1 VDIWAECR
9 ARVAPGLLAG
19 TLLRIVESQHDVA
32 TLALVSTLAEQAELE
47 RLLESSKPPL
57 PPLPPGTAGLHYLL
71 ATPFRYPPLRHGSRF
86 GARFEPAL
94 LYGSKRRETVLAEG
108 AYYRFLFWHGMVTP
122 PPNKL
127 VTTHSLFAA
136 RYRTTLGILLQAAP
150 FDTYRSKLMAP
161 DAYRATQTL
170 GRQMRAAGIRAFE
183 FVSARDPAGGL
194 NVALFSP
201 EALASRRPA
210 NLTNWLCET
219 DAERVTFAEAGAHT
233 THTFG
238 LQIFLVGAVL
248 PVPDG

>member
-57 PPLPPGTAGLHYLL
+57 PPETAGLHYLL

-94 LYGSKRRETVLAEG
+94 LYGSKRRDTVLAEG
-108 AYYRFLFWHGMVTP
+108 AYYRFLFWQGMVTP

-127 VTTHSLFAA
+127 VTTHNLFAA
-136 RYRTTLGILLQAAP
+136 RYRTTVGVLLQAAP
-150 FDTYRSKLMAP
+150 FDTFRAALIAP
-161 DAYRATQTL
+161 GDYRATQTL
-170 GRQMRAAGIRAFE
+170 GSQMRAAGVHAFE

-233 THTFG
+233 THTFE
-238 LQIFLVGAVL
+238 LQTFLVDAVL